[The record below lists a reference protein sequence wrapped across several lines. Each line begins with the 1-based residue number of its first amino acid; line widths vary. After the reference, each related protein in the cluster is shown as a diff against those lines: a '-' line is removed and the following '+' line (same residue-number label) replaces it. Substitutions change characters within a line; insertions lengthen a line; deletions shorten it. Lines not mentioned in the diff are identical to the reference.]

1 MDAPYSII
9 VDSPCEITK
18 EFAEQNDLTVLHFT
32 YTEADKEDGGL
43 SGTDNL
49 FNAKTAHEFYDAMR
63 HGASPM
69 TSQPSQLEFKECF
82 RQVAKSG
89 KPAIYLAFDSGISGC
104 YEGACTALE
113 RVKEDYPDIPLT
125 IVDTKLASTP
135 LNLLVYE
142 AVRQRNKGL
151 SMEGLAQWATE
162 AHNFIHTLFMVD
174 DLKALA
180 RGGRIPTGIAFVG
193 TKLDI
198 KPMLTI
204 ALDGKLELVGVARGR
219 KKGIRR
225 LADNYLKN
233 HEENTPV
240 CAIGNA
246 DCPADVRRLED
257 LISRSDENTLFLES
271 FAGPTIGCH
280 VGPGF
285 MSCCFWGA
293 DKRGTMAVPD
303 KIASQ
308 VEHE

>member
-1 MDAPYSII
+1 M
-9 VDSPCEITK
+9 
-18 EFAEQNDLTVLHFT
+18 
-32 YTEADKEDGGL
+32 
-43 SGTDNL
+43 
-49 FNAKTAHEFYDAMR
+49 
-63 HGASPM
+63 
-69 TSQPSQLEFKECF
+69 
-82 RQVAKSG
+82 
-89 KPAIYLAFDSGISGC
+89 
-104 YEGACTALE
+104 
-113 RVKEDYPDIPLT
+113 
-125 IVDTKLASTP
+125 
-135 LNLLVYE
+135 
-142 AVRQRNKGL
+142 
-151 SMEGLAQWATE
+151 
-162 AHNFIHTLFMVD
+162 
-174 DLKALA
+174 
-180 RGGRIPTGIAFVG
+180 G

-271 FAGPTIGCH
+271 FAGP
-280 VGPGF
+280 GF